1 MTAWWTGLLVLA
13 VLLVNGWTDAPN
25 AIAAVVST
33 QTLSFRKAVLLASLF
48 DFLGAVVMCLFCPLV
63 AETVYAL
70 ADFGSDPAV
79 ALTTLQAAL
88 LAIVLWAVLAWRFGI
103 PTSESHALLAG
114 ITGACVALH
123 GNFSGVNGSAWGK
136 VLVGLVLSTA
146 LGAFA
151 GRWTADRLAGLDLSP
166 RVIRRGQIAG
176 AALTA
181 FFHGAQDGQKFIA
194 LFLLCQTLA
203 AGQTARVFLVSLPAA
218 ALCAGCMALGT
229 AIGGRRI
236 IDTLSRGLP
245 GLTPSAGLAADLASG
260 GCLLLASLLG
270 LPVSTTHTKV
280 SALWGAGTV
289 RRSRSSEASSI
300 KEIIFTWAA
309 TFPGC
314 FLLAWAFA
322 RIML

>member
-203 AGQTARVFLVSLPAA
+203 AGQTARVFLVSLPVA
-218 ALCAGCMALGT
+218 ALCA
-229 AIGGRRI
+229 
-236 IDTLSRGLP
+236 

-289 RRSRSSEASSI
+289 QRSRRSEASSI